1 MTTVEDPVETA
12 DPHGHGSRIDHP
24 AFAQIAA
31 SRVRCAGG
39 EILYGSDFPHQNF
52 VSIRICR
59 SSLNRDLSNDWHY
72 GKDQMMEVNMSEA
85 QWATLDRK
93 SVVSGKSVS
102 VRVDLGGRRIN
113 KKKNKEEKHR
123 STKI

>member
-85 QWATLDRK
+85 QWATRSEEQTSEIQSLMRNSYD
-93 SVVSGKSVS
+93 V
-102 VRVDLGGRRIN
+102 LCW
-113 KKKNKEEKHR
+113 KNK
-123 STKI
+123 TKKR